1 MRKIK
6 ANNDLDSKRLSTLH
20 SPRLPGSAFAA
31 RVPSALLESPTS
43 EMPSTPIADRV
54 PTPASLKPAPSSAGR
69 SENFRGFVT
78 QIPSALWAISRIPP
92 SQGRDRI
99 FPLYLKLIAKLFAS
113 SLSSA
118 GDYSEEDVLGA
129 RMRVLDY
136 RAFVDVFTE
145 IFVRRDYFFESDS
158 QAPFILDCGSNIG
171 MSVLF
176 FKQLY
181 PRSRIIAFEPDRR
194 TFEVLQTNVRD
205 NRLENVEL
213 HNQAISPSEGSI
225 DFFSDPS
232 HPGSLMMSTARE
244 RFSGREVDSQRVE
257 AVRLSPF
264 IQEEVDLLKMDIEG
278 AEGAVMLELA
288 ESGKLRWI
296 KQIFLEYHH
305 HLNPEEDHLS
315 QLFRLFEENGFGY
328 QLHSPFKRPFFRRAF
343 QDMQI
348 YAYRRS

>member
-1 MRKIK
+1 MR
-6 ANNDLDSKRLSTLH
+6 SKTTVESVQAPGPVKLA
-20 SPRLPGSAFAA
+20 LPSY
-31 RVPSALLESPTS
+31 V
-43 EMPSTPIADRV
+43 
-54 PTPASLKPAPSSAGR
+54 R

-78 QIPSALWAISRIPP
+78 QIPSALWAISRIPA

-99 FPLYLKLIAKLFAS
+99 FPLYLKLIAKLYVS
-113 SLSSA
+113 SHSSG
-118 GDYSEEDVLGA
+118 GDYSEENVLGA

-181 PRSRIIAFEPDRR
+181 PGSRIIAFEPDRR
-194 TFEVLQTNVRD
+194 TFDVLRTNVR
-205 NRLENVEL
+205 NNHLENVEL

-232 HPGSLMMSTARE
+232 HPGSLTMSTARE
-244 RFSGREVDSQRVE
+244 RFPGREVDSQRVE

-315 QLFRLFEENGFGY
+315 QLFRLFEENGFSY
-328 QLHSPFKRPFFRRAF
+328 QLHSPFKRPFLRRAF
-343 QDMQI
+343 QDIQI